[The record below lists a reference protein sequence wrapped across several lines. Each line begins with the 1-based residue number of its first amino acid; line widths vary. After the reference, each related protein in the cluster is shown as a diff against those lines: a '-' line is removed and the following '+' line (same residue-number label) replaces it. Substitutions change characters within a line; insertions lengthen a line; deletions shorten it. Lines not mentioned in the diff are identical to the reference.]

1 MNNKYLKYEIDDN
14 YVKHFET
21 KPQDLSKE
29 ELQQAIRSMAKT
41 GNQRLR
47 NLEKG
52 GYTNLNAY
60 RKVLRNSEKMSIFDY
75 TKKGEIKFSTAI
87 SKKSYNQL
95 EQEFSELQKFLTA
108 KTSTITGIKNK
119 YEKARN
125 TLNEKYNTDL
135 TTQQIGE
142 LFESNII
149 QNTSNRFGSDKV
161 LSIISRYNISNL
173 DSDDIIDLFETS
185 TKDNQSFNDL
195 INRFNSQKDKIESLR
210 EKFRKNV

>member
-14 YVKHFET
+14 YVKHFDT

-29 ELQQAIRSMAKT
+29 ELKQAIRSMAKT

-52 GYTNLNAY
+52 GYTNLNGY
-60 RKVLRNSEKMSIFDY
+60 RKVLSNSEKMSIFDY
-75 TKKGEIKFSTAI
+75 TKRGEIKFSTAI

-95 EQEFSELQKFLTA
+95 QQEFSELQKFLTA

-119 YEKARN
+119 YEKAKN

-135 TTQQIGE
+135 STQQIGE

-173 DSDDIIDLFETS
+173 DTDDIINLFETS